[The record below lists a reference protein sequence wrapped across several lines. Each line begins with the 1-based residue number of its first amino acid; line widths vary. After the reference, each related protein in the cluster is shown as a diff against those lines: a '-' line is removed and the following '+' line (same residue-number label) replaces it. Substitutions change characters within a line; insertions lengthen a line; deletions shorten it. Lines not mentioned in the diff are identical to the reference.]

1 MPRLDEVYFEFEQKE
16 IFIRFEV
23 VDLDRFSINFKF
35 IFLLRACDNTLKLT
49 FFFFFQV
56 KKILDELL
64 SGRFDHI

>member
-23 VDLDRFSINFKF
+23 VDLDGFSINFKF

-49 FFFFFQV
+49 FFFLF
-56 KKILDELL
+56 
-64 SGRFDHI
+64 SGEENIG